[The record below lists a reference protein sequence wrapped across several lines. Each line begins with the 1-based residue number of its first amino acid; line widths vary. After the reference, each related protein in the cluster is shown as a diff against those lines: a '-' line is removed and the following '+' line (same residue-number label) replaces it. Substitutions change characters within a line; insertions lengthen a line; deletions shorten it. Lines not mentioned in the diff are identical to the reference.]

1 MADAEWEISALSFP
15 SEVEKEEGIQQLT
28 VISPQLNTAAKCD
41 ANSGDSSQ
49 KQPDDF
55 GVPPLCPIPSGGGS
69 SAKAEVA
76 QERHLVELLH
86 KASQVIKEER
96 ARSANLQQELNELR
110 QSSSAQLVTQQIQN
124 ENRELKRELLSLHN
138 QMDKAQAYDLQP
150 RRQVGKKK
158 DQRSVR
164 SGSLPSM
171 ERGTDSVTSRPSASR
186 TPFTPLTAN
195 TDAGG
200 SYSDAQHRKRQAV
213 SLQRRQL
220 LAPSESSRER
230 GSSGSQ
236 QIQEPPSSPQK
247 QQQEE
252 RNQKTKQQ
260 YVAKKRASSSLS
272 NLPFVPQKQL
282 PNDKKEEVLVL
293 PQSLLKSPAAEEI
306 WQANASYNRETAYSL
321 GMITRLRRAMAPPP
335 TKEQLGEVIHAMVQE
350 IVRDALRRGI
360 GLKLTRQAPCVYL
373 FELRGAIS
381 KKGKGDT
388 ARVVHL
394 SIDSGRLSVKV
405 GGGHENLLEYIERYH
420 SLSSV

>member
-49 KQPDDF
+49 KQPDEF

-110 QSSSAQLVTQQIQN
+110 QSSSAQLVTQQLQN

-260 YVAKKRASSSLS
+260 YAAKKRASSSLS

-282 PNDKKEEVLVL
+282 PN
-293 PQSLLKSPAAEEI
+293 A
-306 WQANASYNRETAYSL
+306 
-321 GMITRLRRAMAPPP
+321 
-335 TKEQLGEVIHAMVQE
+335 
-350 IVRDALRRGI
+350 
-360 GLKLTRQAPCVYL
+360 
-373 FELRGAIS
+373 
-381 KKGKGDT
+381 
-388 ARVVHL
+388 
-394 SIDSGRLSVKV
+394 
-405 GGGHENLLEYIERYH
+405 
-420 SLSSV
+420 